1 MYSIDDLE
9 SAIAQVVLLH
19 RNDSQRLGPIAD
31 LTIRMLKHEG
41 LPGARGGAGGELVV
55 QGLAR
60 PKGWDVAYEFA
71 GKFRLLISLKSLWK
85 NASGVVPNRLDD
97 LIGEVANV
105 QQLRP
110 ELVSGYVILFDIR
123 ADSRRQKDQLM
134 WSEFFERG
142 IESISIRKAPLWNQG
157 LLEGNWFIRFDGAA
171 TSGSRVVDPT
181 IAMQSGQRFVR
192 ALIDELRHREPAV
205 PFELRQTPDL

>member
-1 MYSIDDLE
+1 MI
-9 SAIAQVVLLH
+9 V
-19 RNDSQRLGPIAD
+19 
-31 LTIRMLKHEG
+31 RMLEQEG
-41 LPGARGGAGGELVV
+41 LPGALGGAAGELVV
-55 QGLAR
+55 KGLAR
-60 PKGWDVAYEFA
+60 AKDWDFAYEFA
-71 GKFRLLISLKSLWK
+71 GKFRLLVSLKSLWA
-85 NASGVVPNRLDD
+85 NASGVVPNRIDD

-123 ADSRRQKDQLM
+123 ADSKRQKDGLM
-134 WSEFFERG
+134 WSEFFRRA

-171 TSGSRVVDPT
+171 SPGSRVVDPRT
-181 IAMQSGQRFVR
+181 TMQSGQRFVR

-205 PFELRQTPDL
+205 PFELRKTPEL

>member
-1 MYSIDDLE
+1 MYSITELE

-19 RNDSQRLGPIAD
+19 KNDSQRLGPIAD
-31 LTIRMLKHEG
+31 LTIGMLAHEG
-41 LPGARGGAGGELVV
+41 LPGAKGGAGGELIV

-71 GKFRLLISLKSLWK
+71 GKFRLLVSLKSLWA

-123 ADSRRQKDQLM
+123 ADSRRRKDGLM
-134 WSEFFERG
+134 WSEFFEHG

-171 TSGSRVVDPT
+171 KSGSRVVDPKNT
-181 IAMQSGQRFVR
+181 MRRGQRFVR

-205 PFELRQTPDL
+205 PFKLRKTTEL